1 MSIFRI
7 AMMVLAIINFLFAAL
22 TAAVGQF
29 ADSGDIWSRL
39 ILSVLHPT
47 SAVAILALVFIT
59 RPKPALIKAISA
71 LLVLNIVADA
81 TLATLIATG
90 AIKGDWPLPLVFT
103 AVPAIAILYAVV
115 RLRNLQST
123 NDHLEPSSDGPIH

>member
-7 AMMVLAIINFLFAAL
+7 AMMVLAIINFLFAVL

-29 ADSGDIWSRL
+29 ADGGDIWSRL

-47 SAVAILALVFIT
+47 SAIAILALVFIP
-59 RPKPALIKAISA
+59 RLKPALIKAISA

-81 TLATLIATG
+81 SLATLIAVG

-103 AVPAIAILYAVV
+103 VVPAIAILYTAA
-115 RLRNLQST
+115 RLRNPQST
-123 NDHLEPSSDGPIH
+123 NGDLESSSVGSTD

>member
-7 AMMVLAIINFLFAAL
+7 AMKVLAIINFLFAAL

-29 ADSGDIWSRL
+29 ADGGDIWSRL

-47 SAVAILALVFIT
+47 SAIAILALVLIP

-81 TLATLIATG
+81 SLATLIAIG

-103 AVPAIAILYAVV
+103 FVPTIAILYAVV
-115 RLRNLQST
+115 GLRNLQST
-123 NDHLEPSSDGPIH
+123 NDDLEPSSDGPIH